1 MEKTVL
7 IFLTFAFLSHLLECK
22 NNPNS
27 CKFTINNENTF
38 YDSYL
43 FNSSRTDPSKTT
55 IKFPLA
61 SNHGCQATF
70 VSIGFGGSFG
80 YHFGGGSGYVE
91 YVVIDI
97 SSTEYEV
104 EYSSVKNKEG
114 DTIIHAN
121 GGGVGDGMTGGRGY
135 SGGGD
140 TSSSGG
146 SNGSDGYGENGGKG
160 SGTNISEIP
169 LDNFV
174 LSPGDGGVNNVYNGG
189 GGGGILVD
197 NIGPDSFEYQG
208 KGFGGGGGG
217 GDFGDFAYGL
227 PGTVLIEVKSK

>member
-43 FNSSRTDPSKTT
+43 FNSSKAT

-70 VSIGFGGSFG
+70 VAIGYGGSFG

-104 EYSSVKNKEG
+104 EYSSIKNKEG
-114 DTIIHAN
+114 EMIIHAN
-121 GGGVGDGMTGGRGY
+121 GGGSGDGMTGGRGY

-174 LSPGDGGVNNVYNGG
+174 LSPGDGGVYNVYNGG